1 MKYVDKNCEEV
12 TTTGTDSG
20 QLSFGKVISV
30 ERKNSTTGAV
40 LSKQVF
46 TYMTGPDGEAE
57 IEKVE
62 TFDEAGQGTL
72 VRFGYGR
79 YGRVIDRYEYGYKQA
94 GVYQVRR
101 RTRIDY
107 VDAQSYLDKR
117 FLRLVSRVSVYDAK
131 NNNDDAMTLKA
142 KTETTYDDYA
152 AMGGMQSY
160 GLNASLY
167 PPNHDADI

>member
-1 MKYVDKNCEEV
+1 MSNKNCEEV
-12 TTTGTDSG
+12 TTTGTDSS

-30 ERKNSTTGAV
+30 ERKNSTTEAV

-46 TYMTGPDGEAE
+46 TYMTGSDGEVE

-72 VRFGYGR
+72 VRFGYGP
-79 YGRVIDRYEYGYKQA
+79 YGRVINRYEYGYKQA

-101 RTRIDY
+101 RARMTTSMPRATWTRDSCDWSAASASMTRA
-107 VDAQSYLDKR
+107 DA
-117 FLRLVSRVSVYDAK
+117 
-131 NNNDDAMTLKA
+131 LKA

-152 AMGGMQSY
+152 AMGEMQNY
-160 GLNASLY
+160 GLNREPVPAESRRRL
-167 PPNHDADI
+167 